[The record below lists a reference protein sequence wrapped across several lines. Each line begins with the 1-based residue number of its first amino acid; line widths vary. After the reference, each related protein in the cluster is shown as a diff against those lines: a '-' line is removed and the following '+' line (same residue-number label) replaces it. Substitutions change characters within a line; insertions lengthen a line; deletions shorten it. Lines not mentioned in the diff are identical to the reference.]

1 MSAKTNLI
9 LRRNRMRKSLLSAM
23 VAGAMIIVFTVPG
36 FAAEKTAPAKPAEVK
51 QTEQKAPA
59 KAEKTDLLDINTATK
74 DQLIALPGVGEAY
87 AQKII
92 AGRPYANKTQLK
104 SKKIVPAAT
113 YKKIEDKIIAKQSK

>member
-1 MSAKTNLI
+1 
-9 LRRNRMRKSLLSAM
+9 MRKRLLSAM
-23 VAGAMIIVFTVPG
+23 VAGAMLIIFTVSG
-36 FAAEKTAPAKPAEVK
+36 FAAEKTAPAKPSEVK

-59 KAEKTDLLDINTATK
+59 KTTEKTDLLDINTATK
-74 DQLIALPGVGEAY
+74 EQLIALPGVGEAY

-104 SKKIVPAAT
+104 SKKIVPEAT